1 MRNDFTKEEIYG
13 IIFAHKIPYIVNG
26 DTLYENRKVVPIGI
40 DAGGLVNELIVN
52 IDIKKQNT
60 VEYINIQYNGINDE
74 NK

>member
-1 MRNDFTKEEIYG
+1 MYVFTKEEIES

-26 DTLYENRKVVPIGI
+26 DTLYENRKIVPIGI
-40 DAGGLVNELIVN
+40 DDSGLVNELIVN

>member
-1 MRNDFTKEEIYG
+1 MYVFTKEEIES

-26 DTLYENRKVVPIGI
+26 DILYENRKIVPIGI
-40 DAGGLVNELIVN
+40 DDSGLVNELIVN

>member
-1 MRNDFTKEEIYG
+1 MYVFTKEEIEG